1 MAFTKATF
9 AIDGSHY
16 NPNIVRVHKYTSAT
30 DALAAINTAGYFND
44 LAGDLSV
51 GDVIIV
57 RDSAG
62 VVAHTYVASN
72 DGTTVDVVDGVAITA
87 TDSD

>member
-44 LAGDLSV
+44 IASDLSV
-51 GDVIIV
+51 GDVIKV
-57 RDSAG
+57 KDSAG
-62 VVAHTYVASN
+62 VVAEVLVASN
-72 DGTTVDVVDGVAITA
+72 SGGVVDVTDGVAITA